1 MLMTCVV
8 AVIGASGSGKT
19 RLVKTLVSSSARFT
33 VLRVDDYYRVLDH
46 LDFASRDRVNFDH
59 PDAIEFERLA
69 VDLTALRAGKA
80 IAAPIYDFSR
90 HTRASAT
97 RTVNS
102 ADIIVLEGVLA
113 MADLATRAL
122 VDYLVFVNSSLD
134 ICLARRV
141 ARDATERGRSEASVI
156 DFWESRA
163 VPMFEQFVA
172 PWREEADLVVSG
184 ERNSAS
190 EAAAINTWLATLP
203 RSRGTP
209 EN

>member
-1 MLMTCVV
+1 MTCVV

-33 VLRVDDYYRVLDH
+33 VLRVDDYYRELDH

-134 ICLARRV
+134 VCLARRI

-163 VPMFEQFVA
+163 TPMFEQFVA

>member
-1 MLMTCVV
+1 MTCVV

-33 VLRVDDYYRVLDH
+33 VLRVDDYYRELDH

-59 PDAIEFERLA
+59 PDAIEFERLG

-134 ICLARRV
+134 VCLARRI

-163 VPMFEQFVA
+163 TPMFEQFVA

>member
-1 MLMTCVV
+1 MTCVV

-19 RLVKTLVSSSARFT
+19 RLVKRLVSSSARFT
-33 VLRVDDYYRVLDH
+33 VLRVDDYYRELDH

-134 ICLARRV
+134 ICLARRI
-141 ARDATERGRSEASVI
+141 ARDAAERGRSEASVI

-163 VPMFEQFVA
+163 MPMFEQFVA

-184 ERNSAS
+184 ERDSAS
-190 EAAAINTWLATLP
+190 EAAAINTWLATL
-203 RSRGTP
+203 
-209 EN
+209 

>member
-1 MLMTCVV
+1 MTCVV

-163 VPMFEQFVA
+163 MPMFEQFVA

-184 ERNSAS
+184 ERDSTS
-190 EAAAINTWLATLP
+190 EAAAINTWLATL
-203 RSRGTP
+203 
-209 EN
+209 

>member
-1 MLMTCVV
+1 MTCVV

-203 RSRGTP
+203 RSHGTP

>member
-1 MLMTCVV
+1 MTCVV

-134 ICLARRV
+134 ICLARRI
-141 ARDATERGRSEASVI
+141 ARDAAERGRSEASVI

-190 EAAAINTWLATLP
+190 EAAAINTRLATLP

>member
-1 MLMTCVV
+1 MTCVV

-69 VDLTALRAGKA
+69 VDLTALRSGKA

-134 ICLARRV
+134 ICLARRI
-141 ARDATERGRSEASVI
+141 ARDAAERGRSEVSVI

-163 VPMFEQFVA
+163 MPMFEQFVA

-184 ERNSAS
+184 ERDSTS

>member
-1 MLMTCVV
+1 MTCVV

>member
-1 MLMTCVV
+1 MTCVV
-8 AVIGASGSGKT
+8 DVIGASGSGKT
-19 RLVKTLVSSSARFT
+19 RLVKTLGSSSARFT

-69 VDLTALRAGKA
+69 VDLTALRSGKA

-134 ICLARRV
+134 ICLARRI

-163 VPMFEQFVA
+163 MPMFEQFVA
-172 PWREEADLVVSG
+172 PWREEADFVVSG

-190 EAAAINTWLATLP
+190 EAAAINTWLATL
-203 RSRGTP
+203 
-209 EN
+209 

>member
-1 MLMTCVV
+1 MTCVV

-33 VLRVDDYYRVLDH
+33 VLQVDDYYRVLDH

-134 ICLARRV
+134 ICLARRI

-163 VPMFEQFVA
+163 MPMFEQFVA

>member
-1 MLMTCVV
+1 MTCVV

-33 VLRVDDYYRVLDH
+33 VLRVDDYYRELDH

-134 ICLARRV
+134 ICLARRI

-203 RSRGTP
+203 RSRGAP

>member
-1 MLMTCVV
+1 MTCVV

-134 ICLARRV
+134 ICLARRI

-163 VPMFEQFVA
+163 MPMFEQFVA
-172 PWREEADLVVSG
+172 PLREEADLVVSG

>member
-1 MLMTCVV
+1 MNCVV

-33 VLRVDDYYRVLDH
+33 VLRVDDYYRELDH

-69 VDLTALRAGKA
+69 VDLTALRSGKA

-134 ICLARRV
+134 ICLARRI
-141 ARDATERGRSEASVI
+141 ARDAAERGRSEVSVI

-163 VPMFEQFVA
+163 MPMFEQFVA
-172 PWREEADLVVSG
+172 PWREDADLVVSG
-184 ERNSAS
+184 ERDSTS
-190 EAAAINTWLATLP
+190 EAAAINMWLATL
-203 RSRGTP
+203 
-209 EN
+209 

>member
-1 MLMTCVV
+1 MTCVV

-33 VLRVDDYYRVLDH
+33 VLRVDDYYRELDH

-69 VDLTALRAGKA
+69 VDLTALRAGKP

-134 ICLARRV
+134 ICLARRI
-141 ARDATERGRSEASVI
+141 ARDAAERGRSEASVI

-163 VPMFEQFVA
+163 MPMFEQFVA

-184 ERNSAS
+184 ERDSAS
-190 EAAAINTWLATLP
+190 EAAAINTWLATL
-203 RSRGTP
+203 
-209 EN
+209 

>member
-1 MLMTCVV
+1 MTCVV

-134 ICLARRV
+134 VCLARRI

-163 VPMFEQFVA
+163 MPMFEQFVA

>member
-1 MLMTCVV
+1 MTCVV

-33 VLRVDDYYRVLDH
+33 VLRVDDYYRGLDH

-163 VPMFEQFVA
+163 MPMFEQFVA

>member
-1 MLMTCVV
+1 MTCVV

-33 VLRVDDYYRVLDH
+33 VLRVDDYYRELDH

-122 VDYLVFVNSSLD
+122 VDNLVFVDSSLD

-190 EAAAINTWLATLP
+190 EAAAINTRLATLP

>member
-1 MLMTCVV
+1 M
-8 AVIGASGSGKT
+8 
-19 RLVKTLVSSSARFT
+19 
-33 VLRVDDYYRVLDH
+33 
-46 LDFASRDRVNFDH
+46 
-59 PDAIEFERLA
+59 
-69 VDLTALRAGKA
+69 
-80 IAAPIYDFSR
+80 
-90 HTRASAT
+90 
-97 RTVNS
+97 
-102 ADIIVLEGVLA
+102 
-113 MADLATRAL
+113 
-122 VDYLVFVNSSLD
+122 FVNSSLD
-134 ICLARRV
+134 ICLARRI

-203 RSRGTP
+203 RSRGAP

>member
-1 MLMTCVV
+1 MTCVV

-122 VDYLVFVNSSLD
+122 VDNLVFVDSSLD

-190 EAAAINTWLATLP
+190 EAAAINTWLATL
-203 RSRGTP
+203 
-209 EN
+209 

>member
-1 MLMTCVV
+1 M
-8 AVIGASGSGKT
+8 
-19 RLVKTLVSSSARFT
+19 
-33 VLRVDDYYRVLDH
+33 RVDDYYRVLDH

-134 ICLARRV
+134 ICLARRI

-163 VPMFEQFVA
+163 MPMFEQFVA

>member
-1 MLMTCVV
+1 MNCVV

-33 VLRVDDYYRVLDH
+33 VLRVDDYYRELDH

-69 VDLTALRAGKA
+69 VDLTALRSGKA

-122 VDYLVFVNSSLD
+122 VDNLVFVDSSLD
-134 ICLARRV
+134 ICLARRI
-141 ARDATERGRSEASVI
+141 ARDAAERGRSEVSVI

-163 VPMFEQFVA
+163 MPMFEQFVA
-172 PWREEADLVVSG
+172 PWREDADLVVSG
-184 ERNSAS
+184 ERDSTS
-190 EAAAINTWLATLP
+190 EAAAINTWLATL
-203 RSRGTP
+203 
-209 EN
+209 

>member
-1 MLMTCVV
+1 MTCVV

-122 VDYLVFVNSSLD
+122 VDNLVFVDSSLD
-134 ICLARRV
+134 ICLARRI
-141 ARDATERGRSEASVI
+141 ARDAAERGRSEVSVI

-163 VPMFEQFVA
+163 MPMFEQFVA
-172 PWREEADLVVSG
+172 PWREDADLVVSG
-184 ERNSAS
+184 ERDSTS
-190 EAAAINTWLATLP
+190 EAAAINTWLATL
-203 RSRGTP
+203 
-209 EN
+209 

>member
-1 MLMTCVV
+1 MTCVV

-33 VLRVDDYYRVLDH
+33 VLRVDDYYRELDH

-190 EAAAINTWLATLP
+190 EAAAINTWLATL
-203 RSRGTP
+203 
-209 EN
+209 

>member
-1 MLMTCVV
+1 MTCVV

-69 VDLTALRAGKA
+69 IDLTALRAGKA

-134 ICLARRV
+134 VCLARRI

-163 VPMFEQFVA
+163 MPMFEQFVA

>member
-1 MLMTCVV
+1 MTCVV

-134 ICLARRV
+134 ICLARRI

-163 VPMFEQFVA
+163 MPMFEQFVA

-190 EAAAINTWLATLP
+190 EAVAINTWLATLP

>member
-1 MLMTCVV
+1 MTCVV

-19 RLVKTLVSSSARFT
+19 RLVKRLVSSSARFT
-33 VLRVDDYYRVLDH
+33 VLRVDDYYRELDH

-69 VDLTALRAGKA
+69 VDLSALRAGKS

-134 ICLARRV
+134 ICLARRI
-141 ARDATERGRSEASVI
+141 ARDAAERGRSEASVI

-163 VPMFEQFVA
+163 MPMFEQFVA

-190 EAAAINTWLATLP
+190 EAAAINTWLATL
-203 RSRGTP
+203 
-209 EN
+209 

>member
-1 MLMTCVV
+1 MTCVV

-33 VLRVDDYYRVLDH
+33 VLRVDDYYRELDH

-69 VDLTALRAGKA
+69 IDLTALRAGKA

-122 VDYLVFVNSSLD
+122 VDYLVFVDSSLD

>member
-1 MLMTCVV
+1 MTCVV

-134 ICLARRV
+134 ICLARRI

-190 EAAAINTWLATLP
+190 EAAAINTWLATL
-203 RSRGTP
+203 
-209 EN
+209 

>member
-1 MLMTCVV
+1 MTCVV

-134 ICLARRV
+134 ICLARRI
-141 ARDATERGRSEASVI
+141 ARDAAERGRSEASVI

-163 VPMFEQFVA
+163 MPMFEQFVA

-190 EAAAINTWLATLP
+190 EAAAINTWLATL
-203 RSRGTP
+203 
-209 EN
+209 

>member
-1 MLMTCVV
+1 MTCVV

-69 VDLTALRAGKA
+69 VDLTALRSGKA

-184 ERNSAS
+184 ERDSTS

>member
-1 MLMTCVV
+1 MTCVV

-33 VLRVDDYYRVLDH
+33 VLRVDDYYRVLAH

-134 ICLARRV
+134 ICLARRI

-163 VPMFEQFVA
+163 MPMFEQFVA

>member
-1 MLMTCVV
+1 MTCVV

-134 ICLARRV
+134 ICLARRI
-141 ARDATERGRSEASVI
+141 ARDAAERGRSEASVI

-163 VPMFEQFVA
+163 MPMFEQFVA

>member
-1 MLMTCVV
+1 MTCVV

-33 VLRVDDYYRVLDH
+33 VLRVDDYYRVLGH

-141 ARDATERGRSEASVI
+141 ARDATERGRSEAAVI

-163 VPMFEQFVA
+163 VPMFELFVA

-190 EAAAINTWLATLP
+190 EAAAINTWLATL
-203 RSRGTP
+203 
-209 EN
+209 

>member
-1 MLMTCVV
+1 MTCVV

-134 ICLARRV
+134 VCLARRV

-163 VPMFEQFVA
+163 MPMFEQFVA

>member
-1 MLMTCVV
+1 MTCVV

-163 VPMFEQFVA
+163 MPMFEQFVA

>member
-1 MLMTCVV
+1 MTCVV

-102 ADIIVLEGVLA
+102 ADIIVLEGLLA

-184 ERNSAS
+184 ERNTAS

>member
-1 MLMTCVV
+1 MNCVV

-33 VLRVDDYYRVLDH
+33 VLRVDDYYRELDH

-69 VDLTALRAGKA
+69 VDLTALRSGKA

-122 VDYLVFVNSSLD
+122 VDYLVFVDSSLD
-134 ICLARRV
+134 ICLARRI
-141 ARDATERGRSEASVI
+141 ARDAAERGRSEVSVI

-163 VPMFEQFVA
+163 MPMFEQFVA
-172 PWREEADLVVSG
+172 PWREDADLVVSG
-184 ERNSAS
+184 ERDSTS
-190 EAAAINTWLATLP
+190 EAAAINTWLATL
-203 RSRGTP
+203 
-209 EN
+209 

>member
-1 MLMTCVV
+1 MNCVV

-33 VLRVDDYYRVLDH
+33 VLRVDDYYRELDH

-69 VDLTALRAGKA
+69 VDLTALRSGKA

-122 VDYLVFVNSSLD
+122 VDNLVFVDSSLD
-134 ICLARRV
+134 ICLARRI
-141 ARDATERGRSEASVI
+141 ARDAAERGRSEVSVI

-163 VPMFEQFVA
+163 MPMFEQFVA
-172 PWREEADLVVSG
+172 PWREDADLVVSG
-184 ERNSAS
+184 ERDSTS
-190 EAAAINTWLATLP
+190 EAAAINMWLATL
-203 RSRGTP
+203 
-209 EN
+209 

>member
-1 MLMTCVV
+1 MTCVV

-69 VDLTALRAGKA
+69 IDLTALRAGKA

-163 VPMFEQFVA
+163 MPMFEQFVA